1 MTGASLMRAGRG
13 SERGFILVTVLWI
26 LAALAAFTA
35 VYAVYVSDTA
45 SASAVRT
52 ETLRADGLV
61 VAAVELAALRL
72 LSVPAQDRPISGEVR
87 FRMGEANVSARFADE
102 AARIDLNSA
111 APPVLAGLFQVLGV
125 PEQAAK
131 TYAASIVAWRTPARG
146 SNSVGTGSAAS
157 AGKTSVLG
165 DDEAAKGQGAFA
177 HAAELARVPGLPAD
191 VVAAALPHLTVYAG
205 RREVNPELAGPVV
218 RAALAKAGQ
227 GMDDIDNAT
236 FANTGE
242 SSGAAKAGDD
252 KAGGDG
258 TAIAGASGLT
268 TVAGDTARVTVRVA
282 FDNGRKQGAEAVILL
297 RDFGIDPYRVL
308 LWRDL
313 SGRELADLDAAP
325 AARRKTTGGRP

>member
-1 MTGASLMRAGRG
+1 MTGARRTRLPRAGD
-13 SERGFILVTVLWI
+13 RGFILVTVLWI

-72 LSVPAQDRPISGEVR
+72 LSVPAQDRPFSGEVR

-146 SNSVGTGSAAS
+146 SNSIGTGSAAS
-157 AGKTSVLG
+157 GSRTSALG

-177 HAAELARVPGLPAD
+177 HAAELARVPGLPTD
-191 VVAAALPHLTVYAG
+191 VVAAALPYLTVYAG

-236 FANTGE
+236 FAT
-242 SSGAAKAGDD
+242 SGDD

-258 TAIAGASGLT
+258 TAIAGASGIT
-268 TVAGDTARVTVRVA
+268 TVAGDTARVTVRVT

-297 RDFGIDPYRVL
+297 RDFGVDPYRVL

-313 SGRELADLDAAP
+313 SWRELADLDAAP
-325 AARRKTTGGRP
+325 APRRKTTGGRP

>member
-1 MTGASLMRAGRG
+1 MTGASLMHARRG
-13 SERGFILVTVLWI
+13 TERGFILVTVLWI

-52 ETLRADGLV
+52 DTLRADGLV

-72 LSVPAQDRPISGEVR
+72 LSVPVSERPSSGEVR

-111 APPVLAGLFQVLGV
+111 APAVLAGLFQVLGV
-125 PEQAAK
+125 PGQAAK
-131 TYAASIVAWRTPARG
+131 TYAASIAAWRTPPRG
-146 SNSVGTGSAAS
+146 SGSAGSGGAAS
-157 AGKTSVLG
+157 GGKTSALG
-165 DDEAAKGQGAFA
+165 DDEATKGQGAFV

-205 RREVNPELAGPVV
+205 RREVNPDAAGPVV

-236 FANTGE
+236 FETAGE
-242 SSGAAKAGDD
+242 SSGED

-297 RDFGIDPYRVL
+297 RDFGMDPYRVL

-313 SGRELADLDAAP
+313 SWRELADLDAAP

>member
-1 MTGASLMRAGRG
+1 MTGARPTRAGRG
-13 SERGFILVTVLWI
+13 PERGFILVTVLWI

-111 APPVLAGLFQVLGV
+111 APTVLAGLFQVLGV

-131 TYAASIVAWRTPARG
+131 TYAASIVAWRTPPRG
-146 SNSVGTGSAAS
+146 SAGSAAS
-157 AGKTSVLG
+157 GSKTSALG
-165 DDEAAKGQGAFA
+165 DDETAKGQGAFA
-177 HAAELARVPGLPAD
+177 HASELARVPGLPAD

-236 FANTGE
+236 FATTGE
-242 SSGAAKAGDD
+242 SSGDAKAGDA

-313 SGRELADLDAAP
+313 SWRELADLDAAP
-325 AARRKTTGGRP
+325 AVRRKTTGGRP

>member
-1 MTGASLMRAGRG
+1 MTGASLMRAPRG
-13 SERGFILVTVLWI
+13 TERGFILVTVLWI

-45 SASAVRT
+45 SASAVRAQ
-52 ETLRADGLV
+52 TLRADGLV

-111 APPVLAGLFQVLGV
+111 ALPVLAGLFQVLGV

-177 HAAELARVPGLPAD
+177 HAAELARVPGLPAN
-191 VVAAALPHLTVYAG
+191 VVAAALPYLTVYAG

-236 FANTGE
+236 FANTGG
-242 SSGAAKAGDD
+242 SSGDA

-313 SGRELADLDAAP
+313 SWRELADLDAAP

>member
-1 MTGASLMRAGRG
+1 MTGASLMRAPRG
-13 SERGFILVTVLWI
+13 PERGFILVTVLWI

-87 FRMGEANVSARFADE
+87 FRMGDANVSARFADE

-131 TYAASIVAWRTPARG
+131 TYAASIAAWRSPPRG
-146 SNSVGTGSAAS
+146 SSAGAGGAAS
-157 AGKTSVLG
+157 GTKTSALG

-191 VVAAALPHLTVYAG
+191 VVAAALPYLTVYAG

-227 GMDDIDNAT
+227 GMNDIDNAT

-242 SSGAAKAGDD
+242 SSGDAKAGND
-252 KAGGDG
+252 KTGGDG

-313 SGRELADLDAAP
+313 SWRELADLDAAP

>member
-1 MTGASLMRAGRG
+1 MTGATLMRAPRG
-13 SERGFILVTVLWI
+13 TERGFILVTVLWI

-52 ETLRADGLV
+52 QTLRADGLV

-111 APPVLAGLFQVLGV
+111 APTVLAGLFQVLGV

-146 SNSVGTGSAAS
+146 SSAGAGSAAS
-157 AGKTSVLG
+157 GSKTSVLG

-191 VVAAALPHLTVYAG
+191 VVAAALPYLTVYAG

-313 SGRELADLDAAP
+313 SWRELADLDAAP

>member
-1 MTGASLMRAGRG
+1 MTGARPTRAGQG
-13 SERGFILVTVLWI
+13 PERGFILVTVLWI

-111 APPVLAGLFQVLGV
+111 APTVLAGLFQVLGV

-146 SNSVGTGSAAS
+146 SAASGSAAS

-191 VVAAALPHLTVYAG
+191 VVAAALPYLTVYAG

-313 SGRELADLDAAP
+313 SWRELADLDAAP